1 MTTNINDLQKY
12 KRAKVVVKELKYGI
26 TLIDVAIKGFEK
38 IKKYTAIQAV
48 LLELKDAKAILSIHL
63 ENHQQIIKNKGEMS
77 NEN

>member
-48 LLELKDAKAILSIHL
+48 LLELRDAKAILEIHL
-63 ENHQQIIKNKGEMS
+63 DSHMKIIENKGEVK
-77 NEN
+77 E

>member
-48 LLELKDAKAILSIHL
+48 LLELHDAKAILSIHL
-63 ENHQQIIKNKGEMS
+63 DSHQQVIDRKGEVR
-77 NEN
+77 E